1 MDAPRLDGPDPP
13 PAAPPVPPRPARR
26 VRLILALALAGIGC
40 LVLLFSWMY
49 PSWKATRGFEE
60 PKIVTVRVDDE
71 PFLKVALAPGERY
84 RPIEVMAG
92 TRVDTQCEVVATSPD
107 RRFEFRG
114 FDQAFDNADCVFT
127 VTVPDAVGRFESLRF
142 RYFSGGSGR
151 GVGGRADPNTAASPT
166 DEVEVPVVV
175 VAPGERLGFQGIE
188 DANGRPIRDVS
199 VPDKVRVFGTAILR
213 LPNPKDFAPLFFVT
227 DPSSGRPA
235 LVLDPTRP
243 DDPAPL
249 IGRLVRYRR
258 YGQDLDGYALWTPE
272 PVPVGGP
279 GDWRTVHDIYFGLFR
294 KADVPEVFRKSL
306 AVERAG
312 TDTVRVTPLLPD
324 VESLRALT
332 WQGRTLSPPLHV
344 VRAAPA
350 AEVPP
355 PVTPDH

>member
-1 MDAPRLDGPDPP
+1 MDADRPDGPDHP
-13 PAAPPVPPRPARR
+13 PATPPDPRRPARK
-26 VRLILALALAGIGC
+26 VRLILALVLAGIGC
-40 LVLLFSWMY
+40 LILLFSWMY
-49 PSWKATRGFEE
+49 PSWKTMRGFEE

-92 TRVDTQCEVVATSPD
+92 THVDTQCEVVATSPD

-114 FDQAFDNADCVFT
+114 FGQAFDHADCVFT
-127 VTVPDAVGRFESLRF
+127 VTVPDEVGRSESLRF
-142 RYFSGGSGR
+142 RYFSGG
-151 GVGGRADPNTAASPT
+151 AASPT
-166 DEVEVPVVV
+166 DEVAVPVVV
-175 VAPGERLGFQGIE
+175 VAPGERLAFQGLE
-188 DANGRPIRDVS
+188 DANGRPIRDAS
-199 VPDKVRVFGTAILR
+199 VPEGVRVFGTAILG
-213 LPNPKDFAPLFFVT
+213 LPNPKDFAALFFVT

-258 YGQDLDGYALWTPE
+258 YGQDLEGYALWTPE
-272 PVPVGGP
+272 PVRVGGP
-279 GDWRTVHDIYFGLFR
+279 DDWRTVHDIYFGIFPR
-294 KADVPEVFRKSL
+294 SDVPEVFRKSL
-306 AVERAG
+306 AVDRAG

-332 WQGRTLSPPLHV
+332 WQGRTLSPPIHV

-350 AEVPP
+350 AEVAQPASADP
-355 PVTPDH
+355 